1 MFDYNRIEELLYIK
15 YRIREEEK
23 LFVIN
28 QGNNDITL
36 DNIKT
41 FFNFDEIALTNNKGI
56 YYIKGNSRRLRFDE
70 IDWDRIM
77 NLPDKEKRDA
87 INELQLYRSG
97 WGFYFLTA
105 NENGLNITNTR
116 MSENSYIYILDE
128 LTNETLTVEDM
139 RKAIATMTQEEYPN
153 LCFED
158 LSKSEDYDMK
168 RYFARE
174 RCCDEMKSYLKD
186 LQAEQSMEDIDL
198 EK

>member
-41 FFNFDEIALTNNKGI
+41 FFNLDEIALTNNKD
-56 YYIKGNSRRLRFDE
+56 YIKENNRRLRFDE

-77 NLPDKEKRDA
+77 NLPDKEKCDA
-87 INELQLYRSG
+87 INELQLYRSN

-105 NENGLNITNTR
+105 NENGLNIKNTR

>member
-1 MFDYNRIEELLYIK
+1 MWASVNLVVP
-15 YRIREEEK
+15 
-23 LFVIN
+23 VI
-28 QGNNDITL
+28 
-36 DNIKT
+36 T
-41 FFNFDEIALTNNKGI
+41 FF
-56 YYIKGNSRRLRFDE
+56 
-70 IDWDRIM
+70 
-77 NLPDKEKRDA
+77 
-87 INELQLYRSG
+87 LYKVRPRKKYWLG
-97 WGFYFLTA
+97 LVFTLVGFYFLTA

-174 RCCDEMKSYLKD
+174 RYCDEMKSYLKD